1 MLDQLRVQPERVT
14 PLNWHDVLNAPV
26 HQQGEFAS
34 KRVYGDTRKAN
45 AYLPVVYAMLGE
57 VKQQMAMSDISY
69 GHRQVF
75 LPDGTRVRVIRN
87 GDQNIVEI
95 DVPTFTT
102 EKKVY
107 GESEGGLVF
116 YPKVGQRILYSGDK
130 PNAAMFVTCDE
141 ESAEAQITVTAPLK
155 LWYGNQ
161 FTFFEQSVYSWDH
174 TPFGDLRSSVQG
186 GKIVYKD
193 GAIWKQFPEHIIGF
207 WAGLVEI
214 EKDGETFSV
223 FRYLATT
230 VAIDTKLR
238 CYELDGEDLVE
249 MGEGIHLFPD
259 PSLPYARQ
267 EWPCRFRDDGLEAS
281 MLYRYGETVQVP
293 SIDYGGDIQWLNKWV
308 VRYRS
313 LSATIVHTPDGIVV
327 TTSHEDRGFSQD
339 WTTHHITNS
348 ETRTATPFNP
358 NWRQPNPE
366 PHNSSCTASA
376 SRSTTYGGTAGTAL
390 ATVVDHA
397 SFIFPLALN
406 YTPEGQLRIAYQEE
420 RTTGGGS
427 QTTSSSGTA
436 TLGHEYQEGYVG
448 PYCMP
453 IVYWETTEA
462 SSSSESASY
471 SDQGYSTT
479 ITVDG
484 ATLVAGGNNISSDSS
499 YSSAGTTSI
508 KTKPSRFSDRTGTFS
523 HSTGQASQVINQRYG
538 SYAAVLNYINLRDMT
553 YVFSEAVGATQI
565 TTLGASEATEDSTD
579 GRQAV
584 RTNVSTSSRTTTGH
598 VSYRVAWAIHGTP
611 MPDIIRSQT
620 QPETVENNV
629 GFPGAVG
636 ASGMPI
642 AYRNYSSTR
651 TAHLVRST
659 NIPATATEEL
669 FHYVWDERLQCPL
682 PVWAYTIKVQGALG
696 QPAVIQSACT
706 FGPLQNYLPELDS
719 SGKPTG
725 ALLTDPRLTVNP
737 IGLF

>member
-1 MLDQLRVQPERVT
+1 M
-14 PLNWHDVLNAPV
+14 NWHDVLNVPIN
-26 HQQGEFAS
+26 QQGEFAS
-34 KRVYGDTRKAN
+34 KRVYGDTQRAN
-45 AYLPVVYAMLGE
+45 AYLPIAYALLGE
-57 VKQQMAMSDISY
+57 VKQQLAMSDISY
-69 GHRQVF
+69 GHRQIF
-75 LPDGTRVRVIRN
+75 LPDGTRIRVIRN
-87 GDQNIVEI
+87 GDQNIMEI

-116 YPKVGQRILYSGDK
+116 YPKVGQRTMYSGNK
-130 PNAAMFVTCDE
+130 PHAAMVVTCDK
-141 ESAEAQITVTAPLK
+141 ESVEAQITVTAPLK

-174 TPFGDLRSSVQG
+174 TPFGDLRSSTQG

-193 GAIWKQFPEHIIGF
+193 GAIWQTFPEHVIGF

-214 EKDGETFSV
+214 ESGGETLEV

-249 MGEGIHLFPD
+249 LGEGIHLFPD
-259 PSLPYARQ
+259 PSLPYGRQ

-281 MLYRYGETVQVP
+281 LLYRYGETIQAP
-293 SIDYGGDIQWLNKWV
+293 SIDYSGDVNVLNKWV

-313 LSATIVHTPDGIVV
+313 LTATIVHTPEGIEV
-327 TTSHEDRGFSQD
+327 TTRHVDRGFYQD
-339 WTTHHITNS
+339 WTIHHITNS
-348 ETRTATPFNP
+348 ETGTATPSDP

-366 PHNSSCTASA
+366 PHNDSCTASA
-376 SRSTTYGGTAGTAL
+376 KRSTTYSGTENKSLT
-390 ATVVDHA
+390 TVVDNA
-397 SFIFPLALN
+397 SFTFPVALN
-406 YTPEGQLRIAYQEE
+406 YTPDGQLRIAYQEE

-427 QTTSSSGTA
+427 QTQSKSGTA

-448 PYCMP
+448 PYCQA
-453 IVYWETTEA
+453 IVYWQTTEA
-462 SSSSESASY
+462 SSSNESASY

-484 ATLVAGGNNISSDSS
+484 GSLVSGGNNVSTDSS
-499 YSSAGTTSI
+499 YSSSGTTSI
-508 KTKPSRFSDRTGTFS
+508 KTKPSRFGDRTGTFT
-523 HSTGQASQVINQRYG
+523 HNTGNASQVINQRYG
-538 SYAAVLNYINLRDMT
+538 SYAAVLHYINLRDMT
-553 YVFSEAVGATQI
+553 YVFSEAKGSTQI
-565 TTLGASEATEDSTD
+565 TTRGDSEATEDSTD
-579 GRQAV
+579 GRPAV
-584 RTNVSTSSRTTTGH
+584 RTNVSTSSRTTTGN
-598 VSYRVAWAIHGTP
+598 VSFRLAWAIHGTP
-611 MPDIIRSQT
+611 MPDIVSGQSF
-620 QPETVENNV
+620 PEVVENNV

-636 ASGMPI
+636 VGGLAIPN
-642 AYRNYSSTR
+642 RNYSVTR
-651 TAHLVRST
+651 SAHLVRDV
-659 NIPATATEEL
+659 NVPATATEDI

-682 PVWAYTIKVQGALG
+682 PVWAYTLKAQGQVG

-725 ALLTDPRLTVNP
+725 GLLTAPNLTVNP